1 MFQRQIVIKAFGK
14 QIDIEDPAYTKYT
27 IVDFHLIVWMFVAV
41 SVTIYRNATA
51 LSQRYQGSHSILVTT
66 N

>member
-1 MFQRQIVIKAFGK
+1 MPKRQTVVKALGN
-14 QIDIEDPAYTKYT
+14 QIDIEDPVCRKYA
-27 IVDFHLIVWMFVAV
+27 IVDFHLIIWMFVAV
-41 SVTIYRNATA
+41 SVTIYRNAAA